1 MPKNVKKCGEQ
12 DELCKC
18 NGLVYMGRLHG
29 DDYKKG
35 VSVKD
40 ILEAD
45 KKRKEK
51 EDQKAARRKA
61 R

>member
-1 MPKNVKKCGEQ
+1 
-12 DELCKC
+12 
-18 NGLVYMGRLHG
+18 MGRLHG